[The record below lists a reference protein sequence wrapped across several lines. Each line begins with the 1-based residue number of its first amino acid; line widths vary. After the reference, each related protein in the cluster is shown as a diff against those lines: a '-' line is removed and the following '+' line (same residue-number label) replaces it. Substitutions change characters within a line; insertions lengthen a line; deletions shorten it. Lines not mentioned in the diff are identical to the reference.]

1 MIIAASLCPWPPV
14 LARELTGRDPV
25 IPELRKAC
33 TEATERLVGARP
45 ELIAVVG
52 PADQTRRWDPG
63 SRLDLSVFAPALG
76 SGGTP
81 ALPPSVGLGALLL
94 DQIGYRGPRILEAV
108 SEHEEAAGCAELGAA
123 IGGSAERVGLLV
135 MGDGSARRSTQA
147 PGYYD
152 ERAAAFDAETE
163 RALRHGDLDAL
174 LAISPALARELL
186 ATGRPAWQV
195 MAGAIRQRAGASAA
209 AAAVP
214 EGRRFPPWLQAG
226 RAQRGLGAEGLAA
239 DILYSDAPFGVG
251 YLVAFLGVALLS
263 VTLLRRSQPPPF
275 VPLINSRTSATLLY
289 LSLAATSGAPL
300 GMKRAF
306 STSTRKRSKIGNFP

>member
-25 IPELRKAC
+25 ITELRKAC
-33 TEATERLVGARP
+33 AEATERLVGARP
-45 ELIAVVG
+45 DLIVVVG
-52 PADQTRRWDPG
+52 PADETRRWDPG

-76 SGGTP
+76 SGGNP
-81 ALPPSVGLGALLL
+81 ALPPSLGLGALLL
-94 DQIGYRGPRILEAV
+94 DQVGYRGPRILQGV
-108 SEHEEAAGCAELGAA
+108 SEYEGPAGCAELGAA

-135 MGDGSARRSTQA
+135 MGDGSARRSVQA

-163 RALRHGDLDAL
+163 RALRHGDLGAL

-195 MAGAIRQRAGASAA
+195 MAGAMR
-209 AAAVP
+209 P
-214 EGRRFPPWLQAG
+214 LP
-226 RAQRGLGAEGLAA
+226 LAA

-251 YLVAFLGVALLS
+251 YLVAFL
-263 VTLLRRSQPPPF
+263 TPQ
-275 VPLINSRTSATLLY
+275 
-289 LSLAATSGAPL
+289 
-300 GMKRAF
+300 
-306 STSTRKRSKIGNFP
+306 